1 MCAPAARHAASTTR
15 VLLTSAPVWDA
26 AARVLAALR
35 PTVSTS
41 TGLPAAAQ
49 ASTNARP
56 SRKSSAYTAISSVPS
71 CCENHL
77 VENMERL
84 REHAP
89 AAEREEAGERAGG
102 DVTHEPRQ
110 RRAMRE
116 VDPRQPRLAVDR

>member
-71 CCENHL
+71 CCEK
-77 VENMERL
+77 
-84 REHAP
+84 
-89 AAEREEAGERAGG
+89 
-102 DVTHEPRQ
+102 DVTSSARSRSAWLPMEANREKPRW
-110 RRAMRE
+110 
-116 VDPRQPRLAVDR
+116 